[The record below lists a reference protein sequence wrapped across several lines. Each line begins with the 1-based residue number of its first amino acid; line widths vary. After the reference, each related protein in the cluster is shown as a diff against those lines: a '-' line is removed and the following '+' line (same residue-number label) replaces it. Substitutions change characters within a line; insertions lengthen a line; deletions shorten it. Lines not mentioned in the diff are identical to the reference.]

1 MRLILCLLLIPFG
14 LFSQTSINNNK
25 FDFGDLS
32 TNSPRY
38 VDMVLSNPTSK
49 DAYILRVD
57 RPNEIVYITNKA
69 IISPNQ
75 TLTIRFQVNSKV
87 RGKFSYLVKIYMS
100 DRQEPLEVRLT
111 GNLLE
116 DIEYTDFKTKCPDF
130 NAVPPNAQEVPEL
143 TIIVVDKV
151 TREPLSKSTVSIIRN
166 GKPAGAWKTGRQGS
180 FKAQVKSGLFYFYAS
195 HDGYFPKEAGV
206 FVGPE
211 IREITIPLIKDS
223 TLKEELIVETPTEEA
238 VEIPIEEVE
247 ETIANQIPP
256 PAIDSATKVQLPE
269 LASLDPMN
277 FDQSYFADVNAV
289 FVLDISSSMTMGNRM
304 ELLKYSLNSLVGHL
318 RNSDRIGIVTYSD
331 KAQVFLD
338 PTLASS
344 KSDIEQAVDDLKP
357 HGLTAGGRGIKLGYK
372 EVMENYDPNKANMVI
387 IITDGAFNKDSDD
400 YQKIVRKYSKKG
412 VTFSVVGVE
421 ARPKDAELMTAAA
434 TYGKG
439 RYVDIKELS
448 DAQHKL
454 FQEIRLSSFKKK

>member
-1 MRLILCLLLIPFG
+1 MRLIICLLLIPFG
-14 LFSQTSINNNK
+14 LFSQTTINK
-25 FDFGDLS
+25 KTFDFGDIS
-32 TNSPRY
+32 ASSPRY
-38 VDMVLSNPTSK
+38 ADMVLTNPTLK
-49 DAYILRVD
+49 DAYILRVEHSPD
-57 RPNEIVYITNKA
+57 IVYRTNTDVIK
-69 IISPNQ
+69 PNQ
-75 TLTIRFQVNSKV
+75 TLVIRFQVNPKV
-87 RGKFSYLVKIYMS
+87 KGKFSYVLRVYLS
-100 DRQEPLEVRLT
+100 DLDQPFEVRLV
-111 GNLLE
+111 GNLTE
-116 DIEYTDFKTKCPDF
+116 DITYTDYKTKCPDF
-130 NAVPPNAQEVPEL
+130 NSVPPNSKETPEL
-143 TIIVVDKV
+143 TIIVVDKE

-223 TLKEELIVETPTEEA
+223 TVKEELIVETPTEEA

-256 PAIDSATKVQLPE
+256 PTIDSATKVQLPE

-331 KAQVFLD
+331 NAQVFLE
-338 PTLASS
+338 PTLGSS
-344 KSDIEQAVDDLKP
+344 KSEIEQAVDDIKP
-357 HGLTAGGRGIKLGYK
+357 HGMTAGGRGIKLGYK
-372 EVMENYDPNKANMVI
+372 QVMRNYDPNKANMVI

-434 TYGKG
+434 TFGKG

-454 FQEIRLSSFKKK
+454 FQEIRFSSFKKK

>member
-1 MRLILCLLLIPFG
+1 MRLIWLFLLFPFA
-14 LFSQTSINNNK
+14 LFSQTKINVK
-25 FDFGDLS
+25 TFDFGDIS

-38 VDMVLSNPTSK
+38 ADMVLTNPTTK
-49 DAYILRVD
+49 DAYILRVEHSPD
-57 RPNEIVYITNKA
+57 VIYKTNVDVIK
-69 IISPNQ
+69 PNQ
-75 TLTIRFQVNSKV
+75 TLIIRFQVNPKKKGDFNYV
-87 RGKFSYLVKIYMS
+87 LRVYIS
-100 DRQEPLEVRLT
+100 DLEQPFEVRLK
-111 GNLLE
+111 GNLLDE
-116 DIEYTDFKTKCPDF
+116 INYSDFKTKCPDF
-130 NAVPPNAQEVPEL
+130 NAVPPNSQEVPEL
-143 TIIVVDKV
+143 TIIVVDKE

-238 VEIPIEEVE
+238 IEIPIEEVE
-247 ETIANQIPP
+247 ETIASQIPP
-256 PAIDSATKVQLPE
+256 PAIDSVTKVQLPE

-277 FDQSYFADVNAV
+277 FDQSYFADVNAI

-331 KAQVFLD
+331 KAQVFLG

-372 EVMENYDPNKANMVI
+372 EVMKNYDPNKANMVI

>member
-1 MRLILCLLLIPFG
+1 MRFIILLFLIPFG
-14 LFSQTSINNNK
+14 LFSQTTISK
-25 FDFGDLS
+25 KTHDFGDLS
-32 TNSPRY
+32 QNSPRY
-38 VDMVLSNPTSK
+38 VDLVLTNPGVK

-57 RPNEIVYITNKA
+57 RPDEIVYITNKA
-69 IISPNQ
+69 IINPNQ
-75 TLTIRFQVNSKV
+75 TITIRFQVNSKIK
-87 RGKFSYLVKIYMS
+87 GKFSYTVKIYMS
-100 DRQEPLEVRLT
+100 DHQEPLEVRLN

-116 DIEYTDFKTKCPDF
+116 SIAYKDFKTKCPDF
-130 NAVPPNAQEVPEL
+130 NAVPPNLQEAPEL

-180 FKAQVKSGLFYFYAS
+180 FKTQIKSGLFYFYAS
-195 HDGYFPKEAGV
+195 HDGYLPKEEGI
-206 FVGPE
+206 FVPPN
-211 IREITIPLIKDS
+211 IHQITIPLIKDS
-223 TLKEELIVETPTEEA
+223 TIKEELIVEIPTEEA

-247 ETIANQIPP
+247 ETIASQIPP

-331 KAQVFLD
+331 NAQVFLE
-338 PTLASS
+338 PTLGSS
-344 KSDIEQAVDDLKP
+344 KSEIEQAVDDLKP
-357 HGLTAGGRGIKLGYK
+357 HGMTAGGRGIKLGYK
-372 EVMENYDPNKANMVI
+372 QVMRNYDPNKANMVI

-434 TYGKG
+434 TFGKG